1 MVDKCTSLVYTT
13 SSIVSIALA
22 ACRAGYHWLITC
34 AEKLTQKPG
43 INQER
48 GNSCGYGCKVQ
59 CAECSVQQG
68 TDYPCPTPSVT
79 RSVTVTSLRVGRW
92 WRGGGLSS
100 IVLPNDL
107 HVLALSDKL
116 PTSCGSFETRF
127 VITRNSS
134 GCQHDV
140 RLKTELQYL
149 LKA

>member
-1 MVDKCTSLVYTT
+1 MVDKCTSLVHSTN
-13 SSIVSIALA
+13 SKASIALA

-48 GNSCGYGCKVQ
+48 GNSCGYGCRVQ
-59 CAECSVQQG
+59 CAECSSVQG

-79 RSVTVTSLRVGRW
+79 RSVTVTTLRVGR
-92 WRGGGLSS
+92 GGEGLSS
-100 IVLPNDL
+100 LVLSNDL

-134 GCQHDV
+134 GCQC
-140 RLKTELQYL
+140 TAEY
-149 LKA
+149 